1 MPQTHVQHQRD
12 ATKNLNPVHD
22 SLVEITQASYNILLD
37 LRYATENNVT
47 GTRIYYDDRC
57 FIHTD
62 ASILLKK
69 SVLLAQEQDLKIKV
83 FDAYRPRTV
92 QEALWA
98 FCPNP
103 SYVTPPEKGSPH
115 TRGVAI
121 DLTLVDG
128 NGQELD
134 MGTPFDDL
142 TPQSHHGAANISPT
156 VAGNRYLLLGIMM
169 SAGWDFFQ
177 NEWWHYQVFKARE
190 YPLI

>member
-1 MPQTHVQHQRD
+1 MPQAHAQHQPDHNINR
-12 ATKNLNPVHD
+12 NPFHD
-22 SLVEITQASYNILLD
+22 SLVEITQDSHNILLD
-37 LRYATENNVT
+37 LRYATENNIT
-47 GTRIYYDDRC
+47 GTPIYHDGRC

-62 ASILLKK
+62 ALVFLKK
-69 SVLLAQEQDLKIKV
+69 SILLAQEQGLKIKV

-98 FCPNP
+98 YCPNP
-103 SYVTPPEKGSPH
+103 SYITPPEKGSAH

-142 TPQSHHGAANISPT
+142 TPQSHHGAADIPPI
-156 VAGNRYLLLGIMM
+156 VAANRYLLLGIMM